1 MKQSASYIKNIAK
14 AKKQFNNILLQN
26 NNLNCHSRIPIVY
39 SNELIDTTIRNS
51 IRLQKSFKNNIK
63 NGNYKNKATGYIASI
78 NSETKGKII
87 KPYGNKTNITSDNY
101 ILRLIS
107 ANELPVL
114 FKNAVYIDTLPAMKG
129 KNNNYNELG
138 YHHFVAPINI
148 EGNNY
153 RVLIVGKEKQN
164 SKKIYSLNIEVLQQ
178 KSGSAPL
185 VNTNSGYQ
193 SRGAP
198 PTDMSISELINN
210 VNIYNYNLQQNQV
223 YNVLNIRY

>member
-1 MKQSASYIKNIAK
+1 M
-14 AKKQFNNILLQN
+14 
-26 NNLNCHSRIPIVY
+26 
-39 SNELIDTTIRNS
+39 
-51 IRLQKSFKNNIK
+51 
-63 NGNYKNKATGYIASI
+63 
-78 NSETKGKII
+78 
-87 KPYGNKTNITSDNY
+87 
-101 ILRLIS
+101 
-107 ANELPVL
+107 
-114 FKNAVYIDTLPAMKG
+114 
-129 KNNNYNELG
+129 
-138 YHHFVAPINI
+138 
-148 EGNNY
+148 
-153 RVLIVGKEKQN
+153 LIVGKEKQN